1 MKELFDFDRTYG
13 NVIGTDEAGRG
24 PAAGGVF
31 AAAVYFPEFSNSLIT
46 DLERLIK
53 SCEVCCEN
61 FSGGK
66 SLSGSRISPKHKT
79 NVQIIEHEK
88 VLNVIKNL
96 EIISFSQ

>member
-46 DLERLIK
+46 DLERLNDSK
-53 SCEVCCEN
+53 SCQK
-61 FSGGK
+61 SHGK
-66 SLSGSRISPKHKT
+66 NCTIL
-79 NVQIIEHEK
+79 
-88 VLNVIKNL
+88 
-96 EIISFSQ
+96 F